1 MFEKLSPAAIRV
13 IMVAQEEARRL
24 AGNVMGTEH
33 LLLGLLRE
41 GGRLQAV
48 LPGVSYDQYLDAVRD
63 GQAPVTPSP
72 DLIYDAQTRHALELA
87 EDEAQRLGHPLVHP
101 EHLLLGLLD
110 LGEGRAVRFLEDSG
124 FTLARLRWT
133 ALRLRRDDTVAE
145 VLTPNLDQFGDDM
158 TASLERWGG
167 GLVGRDTLAATL
179 IERLGT
185 QGGRVPVLVSD
196 SQPDALFAGVA
207 RHLVEGRI
215 FDRFLAHRI
224 VRLDPWQLRNQA
236 IDGDALRQI
245 LLALFTETERAG
257 DVILAFSDLPAF
269 VMDGHDEKGR
279 VLADVVGGWL
289 QSGKRTVMASADQA
303 GWERLMSRFAW
314 RDRLSAIPVPPAS
327 VSETILA
334 LEAWLPALRRHH
346 QIQIA
351 PDVLPWVAQK
361 AQGPLPE
368 AALDLLDRL
377 AARKAYLKTTSQIQL
392 RELERQLR
400 RLKEERDLLAA
411 QPDASPEQFQAL
423 KTRADQCEE
432 EIRRLHPLIPA
443 DGAVVTLT
451 VADLSHE

>member
-48 LPGVSYDQYLDAVRD
+48 LPGISYDQYLDALK
-63 GQAPVTPSP
+63 GQPPTSPSP

-133 ALRLRRDDTVAE
+133 ALRLRRDEGVSE
-145 VLTPNLDQFGDDM
+145 VVTPTLDQFGDDL

-167 GLVGRDTLAATL
+167 GVVGRDALVATI

-185 QGGRVPVLVSD
+185 QGAKIPVLVSD

-224 VRLDPWQLRNQA
+224 VRLDPWQLRSQA

-245 LLALFTETERAG
+245 LLALLTEAERAG
-257 DVILAFSDLPAF
+257 DVVLAFSDLAAF
-269 VMDGHDEKGR
+269 VADPHDEKGR
-279 VLADVVGGWL
+279 VLADVIGGWL
-289 QSGKRTVMASADQA
+289 QMGKRTVMASVDHT
-303 GWERLMSRFAW
+303 GWDRLTTRFAW
-314 RDRLSAIPVPPAS
+314 RDRLAAIAVPPATA
-327 VSETILA
+327 SETVMV

-346 QIQIA
+346 GIQIA
-351 PDVLPWVAQK
+351 PDVLAWVAQK

-377 AARKAYLKTTSQIQL
+377 AARKAYLKTTSQIRL

-411 QPDASPEQFQAL
+411 DTEASPDQFQAL

-443 DGAVVTLT
+443 EGTVLTLS